1 MTYQTTDYTSA
12 IDLAKQQP
20 KQYQQYDYS
29 ALINKANAAPIQ
41 HQNYDYGKS
50 LGYAD
55 RTLQHNNYNYG
66 QSLNLANRNTQL
78 QGPQSVTSLGDVNS
92 QIGKAANTL
101 AAPQYQNS
109 DYVGQLANSIYQGTA
124 PIRQQQA
131 AGVNQ
136 NYNQSGRNIAETLA
150 SKGLLRSG
158 TYANQLTANEQNRN
172 SALANIDTN
181 ALNNAYSQALNA
193 GSLGLS
199 ERGQLTSQQQ
209 TAANQLASLL
219 GQQTGEQQWAN
230 QFNANQNQQQFANT
244 LASQQAQAAENQ
256 YGSNYAANQ
265 LQNQFANT
273 LAAQNAQAG
282 ENQFGSNFSASEAQ
296 RAFNNLSTA
305 MSKAADENRY
315 GQQFNANQSQQDWQ
329 NQFNAGQ
336 LTGNYG
342 GQQTLAA
349 QQLAAQTG
357 VNQQAQNQNLMQ
369 MLLNNRLNESQQT
382 GYLPDLQNFNY
393 GDVLS
398 NLLNGTYSGAPAPA
412 TTSQMPAATS
422 LAQGVSSTT
431 GTNGNAASGNI
442 ATAASSGTGTGTGAN
457 SATFSAPTSFLGNLA
472 STYGTN
478 QTGMYDAYNQNI
490 QNAIKNAVNQYGY
503 STVESQMPNIINAI
517 RQDANSVKTTNPY
530 MYSNTGQ
537 DYYGPLLDQAYWA
550 LGGYHKTSGQW
561 EKGATPTSEAD
572 YAEQNPTN
580 YAAIMNRFLAQQ
592 RQGGA

>member
-1 MTYQTTDYTSA
+1 MATTYQPYN
-12 IDLAKQQP
+12 
-20 KQYQQYDYS
+20 YS
-29 ALINKANAAPIQ
+29 SLINKANTPQI
-41 HQNYDYGKS
+41 
-50 LGYAD
+50 
-55 RTLQHNNYNYG
+55 QHNNYNYD
-66 QSLNLANRNTQL
+66 QSLGLANRNMQV
-78 QGPQSVTSLGDVNS
+78 QGPQSVTSLGAVNN
-92 QIGKAANTL
+92 QIDRAANTMST
-101 AAPQYQNS
+101 PQYQNS

-131 AGVNQ
+131 AAVNQ

-158 TYANQLTANEQNRN
+158 TYGNQLTANEQNRN
-172 SALANIDTN
+172 SALAGIDTN
-181 ALNNAYSQALNA
+181 ALNTAYGQALNA
-193 GSLGLS
+193 GQLGLS

-209 TAANQLASLL
+209 TAANQLAALL
-219 GQQTGEQQWAN
+219 GQQTGEQQWSN
-230 QFNANQNQQQFANT
+230 QFNAGQNQA
-244 LASQQAQAAENQ
+244 
-256 YGSNYAANQ
+256 
-265 LQNQFANT
+265 QFANT
-273 LAAQNAQAG
+273 LAAQQAQAG
-282 ENQFGSNFSASEAQ
+282 ENQFGSNFASSEAQ
-296 RAFNNLSTA
+296 RAFQNLLNASQL
-305 MSKAADENRY
+305 AAEENRY

-329 NQFNAGQ
+329 NQYNAGQ